1 MKQNKKRKRNK
12 KEGFS
17 LKALFTNKK
26 YRYLAMVLMM
36 LPFIVAIAIFSTIAY
51 REAKSMANMASGNVV
66 AEAKPENVIGDS
78 WYVLRDNATDLQKEY
93 FAELKDA
100 IENGAADD
108 ATIAGLIGKNYV
120 ADFYTWTNKAGQ
132 YDVGGMYYVYD
143 GQFVNG
149 DHFKDNV
156 YLKARDG
163 FYKYLST
170 YSTKYGKENLLE
182 VEDVEIVK
190 CEKMS
195 SKYIINEHIENRQ
208 DAEGEWYDYREDVPY
223 DAYSVSL
230 RWTYKEGTSL
240 TTSQFANAINLA
252 VIQREGKWEIVEA
265 SESIINARKGSQ
277 ENSVEETATD
287 TQTETAA

>member
-26 YRYLAMVLMM
+26 YRYLAMFLMM

-100 IENGAADD
+100 IENGTADD

-132 YDVGGMYYVYD
+132 YDIGGMYYVYD

-230 RWTYKEGTSL
+230 RWKYKDGTSL

-252 VIQREGKWEIVEA
+252 VIQRDGKWEIVEA

-287 TQTETAA
+287 TQTEAAA

>member
-132 YDVGGMYYVYD
+132 YDIGGMYYVYD